1 MIRAAARQL
10 PVLVAVLF
18 VASVDNQILIPLL
31 PDLAFELAAPIERLG
46 LLLSLYA
53 AAAAGTNL
61 FLGPLLD
68 RWGRLHFFRAGLV
81 LLALAAAVAA
91 EAQTLP
97 LLVLARGLAGAAG
110 GILATAVTTQVGDT
124 FPYSAR
130 GRAMG
135 IVLTAYFGALILGI
149 PVGSAIA
156 DLGSWRWT
164 FRLEALLSL
173 LLLLATKRLIPVQGD
188 GTQPI
193 LGPLRRLWERPA
205 AAWPLLVSFCI
216 SGGTLA
222 FLSFIGA
229 FLRERFALSA
239 AEISLV
245 FLVSGVA
252 ALAASPLSGVWSDR
266 WTKRR
271 VFLVANTL
279 LVVPF
284 CALPHLKSPGFL
296 FAVVFVA
303 GVLIATRQTA
313 LQALQSEVLESSARG
328 TYLALRNTFSQAG
341 IAVGVAAASVIL
353 PEYGYAGVV
362 WLAATAT
369 ALGSV
374 ILWLR
379 RPPLAG
385 E

>member
-1 MIRAAARQL
+1 MRRAAARQL

-31 PDLAFELAAPIERLG
+31 PDLALELAVPVERLG

-53 AAAAGTNL
+53 VAAAGTNL
-61 FLGPLLD
+61 VLGPLLD
-68 RWGRLHFFRAGLV
+68 RWGRLHFFRLGL
-81 LLALAAAVAA
+81 LLLGGASLLAAQAPTFGRLALARAA
-91 EAQTLP
+91 
-97 LLVLARGLAGAAG
+97 AGAAG
-110 GILATAVTTQVGDT
+110 GILATSVATQVGDT

-135 IVLTAYFGALILGI
+135 IVLTAYFAALILGI
-149 PVGSAIA
+149 PAGATIA

-164 FRLEALLSL
+164 FRLEALFSL
-173 LLLLATKRLIPVQGD
+173 LLLVATRRLLPVHGN
-188 GTQPI
+188 GRQPI
-193 LGPLRRLWERPA
+193 LGPLRRLWRRPA
-205 AAWPLLVSFCI
+205 ALWPLLVSFCI

-222 FLSFIGA
+222 FLSYIGTY
-229 FLRERFALSA
+229 LRERFALGA

-252 ALAASPLSGVWSDR
+252 ALAASPLSGIWSDR

-271 VFLVANTL
+271 VFLAANTL
-279 LVVPF
+279 LVIPLG
-284 CALPHLKSPGFL
+284 ALPHLGSPVLL
-296 FAVVFVA
+296 FAVVFLA
-303 GVLIATRQTA
+303 GILIATRQTA

-341 IAVGVAAASVIL
+341 IAVGVAGASLLL
-353 PEYGYAGVV
+353 PDYGYSGVV

-379 RPPLAG
+379 RPQLAG